1 MQEKL
6 DIVRCKV
13 KDKDLK
19 LLKWIPS
26 ENSGALLNRKQ
37 IKSIQEVERTIV

>member
-19 LLKWIPS
+19 LLKWNLS
-26 ENSGALLNRKQ
+26 ENSGTLLNRKE
-37 IKSIQEVERTIV
+37 IKTIQQVERMNV

>member
-19 LLKWIPS
+19 LLKRILS
-26 ENSGALLNRKQ
+26 ENSGTLLNRKE
-37 IKSIQEVERTIV
+37 IKTIQQVERLNV

>member
-6 DIVRCKV
+6 DTVRYKV

-19 LLKWIPS
+19 LLKWTLS
-26 ENSGALLNRKQ
+26 ENSGTLLIWKE
-37 IKSIQEVERTIV
+37 IKSIQEVERMNV

>member
-13 KDKDLK
+13 KDKDVK
-19 LLKWIPS
+19 LLKWILS
-26 ENSGALLNRKQ
+26 KNSGDLLNMKQ
-37 IKSIQEVERTIV
+37 IKSIQEVERMNV